1 MLDLEPDHVGYESES
16 DVDESDSEDDDIDTH
31 PDSYRLYYRHIALWF
46 DGYEMR
52 GDDDCEW
59 PPPAE
64 SLPTLAFPLLTRARL
79 T

>member
-16 DVDESDSEDDDIDTH
+16 DVDESDSKDDYTDTH
-31 PDSYRLYYRHIALWF
+31 PDFYRHIALWF
-46 DGYEMR
+46 DGYELW

-59 PPPAE
+59 WPPSAA
-64 SLPTLAFPLLTRARL
+64 LPTLAFPLRTRARL